1 MTDIDPSIMCDPN
14 KLTDSQGAQV
24 WSDGEWM
31 SMTDPKEFIQIW
43 YSELTDRQL
52 LNDSNWSKLS
62 D

>member
-14 KLTDSQGAQV
+14 KLTDSQGAEV
-24 WSDGEWM
+24 WIDGEWM
-31 SMTDPKEFIQIW
+31 SMTDPKEFTKTRYI
-43 YSELTDRQL
+43 ELTDRQL